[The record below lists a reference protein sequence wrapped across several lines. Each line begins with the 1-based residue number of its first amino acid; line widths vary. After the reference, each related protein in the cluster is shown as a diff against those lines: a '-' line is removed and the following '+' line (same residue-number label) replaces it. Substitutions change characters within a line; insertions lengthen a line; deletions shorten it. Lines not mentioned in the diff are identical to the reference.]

1 MLHILNS
8 LDWVGVLIVIQI
20 IYSFTA
26 IPIALKYSKSGIK
39 LNTIA
44 TITFWAIY
52 FSMLKL
58 FCDTPTYSFV
68 PIMTGILLG
77 FMFWIAT
84 IILSTREY
92 PETNDHQ
99 DAFIIISGTILTL
112 LTSFTLYEGT
122 NIYYTK
128 QWRPVFQEK
137 IAQIEA
143 GKVSYAISPKIPSD
157 KILDYL
163 ESDNSVFARQIMNN
177 GQLKEVSLDGISSIT
192 PFKVIGKENIKNV
205 PYRQSRVDADKDVLF
220 LCHIVNYSID
230 GPQNIDVV
238 MGSRSYTKA
247 VLALRKVNAKVEK
260 NALQGLSKKE
270 KIEMDEENEQIKL
283 MISKEKN

>member
-99 DAFIIISGTILTL
+99 DAFIIIS
-112 LTSFTLYEGT
+112 
-122 NIYYTK
+122 
-128 QWRPVFQEK
+128 
-137 IAQIEA
+137 
-143 GKVSYAISPKIPSD
+143 
-157 KILDYL
+157 
-163 ESDNSVFARQIMNN
+163 
-177 GQLKEVSLDGISSIT
+177 
-192 PFKVIGKENIKNV
+192 
-205 PYRQSRVDADKDVLF
+205 
-220 LCHIVNYSID
+220 
-230 GPQNIDVV
+230 
-238 MGSRSYTKA
+238 
-247 VLALRKVNAKVEK
+247 
-260 NALQGLSKKE
+260 
-270 KIEMDEENEQIKL
+270 
-283 MISKEKN
+283 